1 MPSHKANK
9 WGTAC
14 EYHLAETYRLDLAR
28 SSWKDAE
35 GPDGRPWELK
45 ATKRTHADGQPGNF
59 KIYREYHRKLQSQNG
74 RYGFAVYRIRGKG
87 AQVLDTATL
96 PASRLP
102 TVRWHGGGDHRGTE
116 QAKVAISDVF

>member
-14 EYHLAETYRLDLAR
+14 EYHLAEKYRLELER
-28 SSWKDAE
+28 GSWKDAIDDS
-35 GPDGRPWELK
+35 GTPWELK

-59 KIYREYHRKLQSQNG
+59 KIYRKYHRKLVDAGG
-74 RYGFAVYRIRGKG
+74 RYGFAVYRIRGRG
-87 AQVLDTATL
+87 CQVLATTTR

-102 TVRWHGGGDHRGTE
+102 AVTWHGGGDHRDTQ
-116 QAKVAISDVF
+116 QAKIPVGALF